1 MKNIR
6 YFMLW
11 LIPLFLIGG
20 CTNLDSVYKSLDDH
34 ERRLNELD
42 KMVKV
47 VNDDVQ
53 KIQKLIDAEKA
64 KVKIVGYRKAAD
76 GKGYILTMSDGTT
89 MIIGNTKDGATPVV
103 GVKRHTDGVL
113 YWTINGEFMTDA
125 DGKMIV
131 AEGQDGKAGATPM
144 LQVNADGFWEVSL
157 DGGKTYTLILDDQG
171 QPIPAKGETPKVD
184 FSIEETDDSI
194 IIHYNGNTFVLP
206 KSDTIPLVGISFAPA
221 SYTLAPGKTLTL
233 KPILNP
239 ANTTEKEMVWKSS
252 SDAIATVSQEGVVTG
267 VAVGK
272 VTITATSK
280 RGDVK
285 GEAIVTVQSGAV
297 VPQAKLPIEFVAE
310 YNMKETGLGFVSS
323 HANNVSGYFDWDRA
337 MRLYK
342 KEAKFKVAGQ
352 EYYLPSM
359 YEWSAVIPFR
369 NVYFTKK
376 DDVLDQNETFEFQGK
391 TRNLRGD
398 YKFPGGSVA
407 YAIRFKGEGDL
418 IRSAYRFEYTDN
430 PDGEGRALIITARY
444 LGPEQTSVTIE
455 DVAKPEYWTT
465 NKDQNI
471 VRVFPCAGY
480 KYFDSGEIQTR
491 NVWGNYWESTE
502 HDTQMARRVLIGP
515 GDASSNDGAR
525 KIDSRS
531 VRLFKMEFGN

>member
-6 YFMLW
+6 NFMLW

-20 CTNLDSVYKSLDDH
+20 CTNLDSIYKSLDDH

-42 KMVKV
+42 KVVKV

-53 KIQKLIDAEKA
+53 RIQKLIDAEKT
-64 KVKIVGYRKAAD
+64 KVKIIGYRKAAD

-89 MIIGNTKDGATPVV
+89 MIIGNTKDGTTPVV
-103 GVKRHTDGVL
+103 GVKRYSDGVL

-131 AEGQDGKAGATPM
+131 AEGQDGEAGATPM

-206 KSDTIPLVGISFAPA
+206 KSDTIPIVGISFDPA
-221 SYTLAPGKTLTL
+221 TYTLAPGKTLTL

-280 RGDVK
+280 RGDVR
-285 GEAIVTVQSGAV
+285 GEAIVVVQSGV
-297 VPQAKLPIEFVAE
+297 VSQAKLPIEFVAE
-310 YNMKETGLGFVSS
+310 YNMNDAGTGFVTS
-323 HANNVSGYFDWDRA
+323 HANNKSGYFDWDHA
-337 MRLYK
+337 MKLYK
-342 KEAKFKVAGQ
+342 KEARFKLEGQ
-352 EYYLPSM
+352 GYYLPSM

-369 NVYFTKK
+369 NVYFIEK

-391 TRNLRGD
+391 TRSLRGD
-398 YKFPGGSVA
+398 YKFPGNNVA
-407 YAIRFKGEGDL
+407 YAIRFKGDGDL
-418 IRSAYRFEYTDN
+418 IRSAYRFEYTAN
-430 PDGEGRALIITARY
+430 PDGVGKALIITARY
-444 LGPEQTSVTIE
+444 LGPEQTGVTIE
-455 DVAKPEYWTT
+455 DIAKSEYWSTD
-465 NKDQNI
+465 NDQNI

-480 KYFDSGEIQTR
+480 KLFDSGEIQTA
-491 NVWGNYWESTE
+491 NVWGSYWASTE
-502 HDTQMARRVLIGP
+502 HDWEMARRVLIGP
-515 GDASSNDGAR
+515 RDASSNDGAK

-531 VRLFKMEFGN
+531 IRLFKIEFSN